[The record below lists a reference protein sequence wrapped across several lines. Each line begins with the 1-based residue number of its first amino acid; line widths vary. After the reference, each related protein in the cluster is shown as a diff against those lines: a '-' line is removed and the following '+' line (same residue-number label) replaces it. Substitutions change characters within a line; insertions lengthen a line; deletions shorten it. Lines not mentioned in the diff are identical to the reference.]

1 MTSEAELPG
10 AILHRVLPDGCAD
23 IIFDPNARSYAEGCL
38 IVGTM
43 TRPILAELTGRLRYV
58 AVRFQ
63 PAGFLHF
70 FDGQMSDLTDRIL
83 PLEMISG
90 RKVCNPIEQLGAES
104 DLENQVKLLERYLS
118 GLLRPHTGDPVM
130 RIALQNILRTGGNLG
145 IFELSKLAGISER
158 QLRRKFLR
166 WTGISPKIFC
176 RIIRFRSFLRSVR
189 NSPRCTLL
197 HVALD
202 CGYYDQAHFIHEFN
216 SFCGLSPSDYLKTKI
231 F

>member
-1 MTSEAELPG
+1 MTSEVKLPNP
-10 AILHRVLPDGCAD
+10 ILHRVLPDGCTD
-23 IIFDPNARSYAEGCL
+23 IIFDPNARSYAEGGL

-43 TRPILAELTGRLRYV
+43 TRPILTELTGRLRYV

-70 FDGQMSDLTDRIL
+70 FDGQMSDFTDQIL
-83 PLEMISG
+83 PLEIISG
-90 RKVCNPIEQLGAES
+90 RKVCNLIERLGAES
-104 DLENQVKLLERYLS
+104 DLENQVRLLERWLS
-118 GLLRPHTGDPVM
+118 GLLRADRSDPVM
-130 RIALQNILRTGGNLG
+130 TIAMQNILRTGGNSG

-158 QLRRKFLR
+158 QLRRKFVR
-166 WTGISPKIFC
+166 WIGISPKTFC
-176 RIIRFRSFLRSVR
+176 RTIRFRSFLRSVR
-189 NSPRCTLL
+189 NNPRCTLL

-216 SFCGLSPSDYLKTKI
+216 SFCGLRPSDYLKTKI